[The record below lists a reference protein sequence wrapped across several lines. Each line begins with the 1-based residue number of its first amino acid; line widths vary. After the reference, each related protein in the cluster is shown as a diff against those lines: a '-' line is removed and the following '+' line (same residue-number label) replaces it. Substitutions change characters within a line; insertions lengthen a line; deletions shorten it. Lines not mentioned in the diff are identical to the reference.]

1 MKKGIILKRISGIA
15 LSLLALLLLP
25 VLAACG
31 GSTPG
36 IYEIEIYGGR
46 AGMSSYTAAIALAEL
61 INQNSELVK
70 ATAVESPSITS
81 NFQLL
86 LNEPERRPDTLIISM
101 HQFHMLASEGKEPF
115 TTKYDGLCFIA
126 TTGYNLM
133 GFITLNPDIKTIN
146 DFRGKRVS
154 IGDKSSVTRVQVFNA
169 IFESAGILDEVEL
182 EYLGISEGINALRD
196 GLIDATVTA
205 VNLVRPPDVYAAIP
219 AQAELAATKDVYF
232 VSINS
237 EDITYMNEL
246 LGPLEVEHT
255 VPAGSMGDTQT
266 EAWTGLGKPM
276 GWAADKQMP
285 DDIVYEIC
293 RIIYENADK
302 FVDYSP
308 ALAYI
313 NNETMANWD
322 LPEADMHPGALHF
335 YDDYGI
341 EPGSF

>member
-1 MKKGIILKRISGIA
+1 MKKKITFKRISSII

-25 VLAACG
+25 VLAACN
-31 GSTPG
+31 SSASDV
-36 IYEIEIYGGR
+36 YEIEIYGGR
-46 AGMSSYTAAIALAEL
+46 AGMSSYTAAIAMAEL
-61 INQNSELVK
+61 INQNSEWLK
-70 ATAVESPSITS
+70 ATAVESPSITA

-86 LNEPERRPDTLIISM
+86 LNEPERRPDTLIVSL

-115 TTKYDGLCFIA
+115 TTQYDGLRFIA

-133 GFITLNPDIKTIN
+133 GFITLDPDIKTID

-154 IGDKSSVTRVQVFNA
+154 IGDKSSVTRVQVFEA

-196 GLIDATVTA
+196 GLIDATVSA
-205 VNLVRPPDVYAAIP
+205 VNLVNPPDVYAAIP
-219 AQAELAATKDVYF
+219 AQSELASTKDVYY

-246 LGPLEVEHT
+246 LGPLELEHV
-255 VPAGSMGDTQT
+255 VPAGSMGATQA
-266 EAWTGLGKPM
+266 EDWTGLGKPM
-276 GWAADKQMP
+276 GWAADEQMP
-285 DDIVYEIC
+285 DDVVYEIC

-322 LPEADMHPGALHF
+322 LPEADMHPGALQF
-335 YDDYGI
+335 YEDYGI
-341 EPGSF
+341 ELGSY